1 MNINRI
7 ESARGRGLR
16 VTQKRFFHSKRDVC
30 SVPIHRSILLSRLSL
45 GDKTANIQGWQY
57 CSLIRGF
64 QERRLEFRH
73 FFHSF
78 EGGSSSLI
86 IPSKRRKK
94 EIKISRVLNLQ
105 NKKNL
110 SFIRSKRRPI
120 KRAIIQGTSKRVQ
133 RISNLLNRAMEQL
146 TRPRVALRV
155 CLEEYTEIELRV
167 PGGWQISIFL
177 PPLFPVIFS
186 SLRDFSTI
194 RGEQAVPGDVLFRH
208 YKLFRFEMGQ
218 MKLPWRFQRPK
229 YIPPS
234 WIPLPELCPTP

>member
-94 EIKISRVLNLQ
+94 EIKIVSSLKSPKQ
-105 NKKNL
+105 KKSL

-133 RISNLLNRAMEQL
+133 RISNLLNRSMEQL

-155 CLEEYTEIELRV
+155 CLEEYIEIELRV
-167 PGGWQISIFL
+167 PGGWQISIFPSPL
-177 PPLFPVIFS
+177 PGHLLFPS
-186 SLRDFSTI
+186 
-194 RGEQAVPGDVLFRH
+194 
-208 YKLFRFEMGQ
+208 
-218 MKLPWRFQRPK
+218 
-229 YIPPS
+229 
-234 WIPLPELCPTP
+234 

>member
-7 ESARGRGLR
+7 ESVRGRGLR
-16 VTQKRFFHSKRDVC
+16 ATQKRFFHSKRDVC

-133 RISNLLNRAMEQL
+133 RISNLLNRSMEQL

-177 PPLFPVIFS
+177 PPPSRSS
-186 SLRDFSTI
+186 SLPFVISRRFVAS
-194 RGEQAVPGDVLFRH
+194 RRFPGTFYFDIISYFAS
-208 YKLFRFEMGQ
+208 KWD
-218 MKLPWRFQRPK
+218 K
-229 YIPPS
+229 
-234 WIPLPELCPTP
+234 